1 MQRNACMHFSA
12 PRKGPA
18 EWITKRKGGGGK
30 DFREALQAQESI
42 GEVVRKGVG

>member
-1 MQRNACMHFSA
+1 MQRNTCIYFSA
-12 PRKGPA
+12 PRQGPA
-18 EWITKRKGGGGK
+18 EWITEGKEGEEK